1 MTVDNRHKP
10 GRHDRDVELDV
21 LGGVPPDGVG
31 VRICS
36 VVRNLNFLRRTPLNA
51 EMSGNA
57 LVKLQSNSVTM
68 RVDDKVEEK
77 STTVH
82 VAEDAQTFPET
93 KSREDDNI

>member
-31 VRICS
+31 VRICP

-57 LVKLQSNSVTM
+57 LVKLQSKSVTM
-68 RVDDKVEEK
+68 RVDDKVKEK

-82 VAEDAQTFPET
+82 VAEDAQTFHE
-93 KSREDDNI
+93 